1 MEDIMNVI
9 DKSSITETMTKDEA
23 LQAIVDLVING
34 HLDIDA
40 IHLEVILSNQIVS
53 TNDIFER
60 PNWNDP
66 HIQYRML
73 TLNHALTNN
82 PSVIVGLL
90 YKDLHKTL
98 YDPLTFKKHA
108 PSFFDLFFAEQPQNY
123 MGSELLDEE
132 PPIPTPEKGVEMCKI
147 VDKSKGE

>member
-1 MEDIMNVI
+1 MQ
-9 DKSSITETMTKDEA
+9 
-23 LQAIVDLVING
+23 LFDLVING

-82 PSVIVGLL
+82 PSVIVSLL
-90 YKDLHKTL
+90 YKDLQL
-98 YDPLTFKKHA
+98 
-108 PSFFDLFFAEQPQNY
+108 NY
-123 MGSELLDEE
+123 
-132 PPIPTPEKGVEMCKI
+132 
-147 VDKSKGE
+147 